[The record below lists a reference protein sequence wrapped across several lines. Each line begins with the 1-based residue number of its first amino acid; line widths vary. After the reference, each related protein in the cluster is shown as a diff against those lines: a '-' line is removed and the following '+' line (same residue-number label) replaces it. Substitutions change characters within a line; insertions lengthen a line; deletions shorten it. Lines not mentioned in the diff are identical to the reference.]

1 MFLSLRSHSYNAH
14 RPMDAL
20 VRTIPDKSETFEK
33 SRAEHGMSLSTAF
46 YEIRDLIVHGKLS
59 PGTWIV
65 ETDLAEHLGMSRTPV
80 RSAIQWLQREGYILE
95 HKSASKSRMIVAP
108 LTKEDASE
116 LYPIVGRIEGLA
128 GRQVAALPV
137 EKRTEIV
144 GKLES
149 LNKQLLRIVRTNDG
163 RSGIFELDAAFHRTI
178 VEAGA
183 GPRLKTLHKTVE
195 PQTERYWRL
204 YASSIMQDLH
214 LSIAEHDDIIEAI
227 QNGDADRIERTLQI
241 NWENGLLRLAVVI
254 EMFGERG
261 SF

>member
-1 MFLSLRSHSYNAH
+1 M
-14 RPMDAL
+14 
-20 VRTIPDKSETFEK
+20 RTIPVVKIENFEK

-46 YEIRDLIVHGKLS
+46 HAIRDLIVHGKLS

-65 ETDLAEHLGMSRTPV
+65 ENDLAEHLGMSRTPV

-108 LTKEDASE
+108 LTREDAGE
-116 LYPIVGRIEGLA
+116 LYPIVGHIEGLA
-128 GRQVAALPV
+128 GRQVATLPI

-144 GKLES
+144 EQLES
-149 LNKQLLRIVRTNDG
+149 LNQQLQRIVTSNEG

-178 VEAGA
+178 VESGA
-183 GPRLKTLHKTVE
+183 GPRLKTLHKAVE

-214 LSIAEHDDIIEAI
+214 LSIAEHNDIIAAI
-227 QNGDADRIERTLQI
+227 KDGDADRIERTLQI